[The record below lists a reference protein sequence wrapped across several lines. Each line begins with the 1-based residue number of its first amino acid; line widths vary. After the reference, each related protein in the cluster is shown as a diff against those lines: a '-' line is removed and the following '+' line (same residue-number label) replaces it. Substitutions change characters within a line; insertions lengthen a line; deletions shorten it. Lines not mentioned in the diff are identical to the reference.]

1 MTNQHL
7 VGDVINIRPA
17 HFTAQQMFLVPSL
30 SCVLDL
36 VVQASFSNLPQ
47 RGHQAITVGQMANVL
62 ATVPQTLPKW
72 RWTPVVSFVMTGEG
86 RIVGVLNVGGSSESP
101 HSL

>member
-72 RWTPVVSFVMTGEG
+72 RWTPVVSFVMTAEG
-86 RIVGVLNVGGSSESP
+86 RIVGMLNVGGSSESP